1 MDQFNP
7 SMKLM
12 QGDGWGLGLR
22 KKMGTRAVL
31 SCECQDNVY
40 RVYLG
45 YNGEPLKVTEQ
56 GRQMI
61 KLVCSQ
67 SLFSENI

>member
-1 MDQFNP
+1 MGPWIENEN
-7 SMKLM
+7 
-12 QGDGWGLGLR
+12 GD
-22 KKMGTRAVL
+22 RAVL

-61 KLVCSQ
+61 KFVCSQ
-67 SLFSENI
+67 SLFSESI

>member
-1 MDQFNP
+1 MGPGIENENGDQ
-7 SMKLM
+7 
-12 QGDGWGLGLR
+12 
-22 KKMGTRAVL
+22 TAL
-31 SCECQDNVY
+31 SCECQDKAY